1 MIRECCPFPTKW
13 FGILDQVPE
22 DHIKPILRAIGH
34 YWETGEVEEL
44 GGLLS
49 VVLKSFIADLDA
61 IKAYKEMQAERRRKT
76 KANQTEPNVTK
87 PNQSEPNVTKPNKAN
102 QTEPN
107 GHKIKENK
115 IKQNNP
121 SSLKDEGNKINP
133 NSSPSSL
140 GAKGEDL
147 EKQRAEAEERAN
159 RALWDYYP
167 DRVRLPKG
175 CRYDENIGPYEY
187 RDAEGKRRYR
197 EGGPIVP
204 EEVEGRLRYDD
215 ILVVYE
221 GKYYWTSRSDANS
234 WGGKEVE

>member
-1 MIRECCPFPTKW
+1 MFDW
-13 FGILDQVPE
+13 HD
-22 DHIKPILRAIGH
+22 AI
-34 YWETGEVEEL
+34 
-44 GGLLS
+44 
-49 VVLKSFIADLDA
+49 ANLDA
-61 IKAYKEMQAERRRKT
+61 ESYKAVICALFDYARNRQQPKLTGAAQMAFGLIVPQMDKMRAKYEKDVENGKKGGAPKGNQNAKKET
-76 KANQTEPNVTK
+76 T
-87 PNQSEPNVTKPNKAN
+87 
-102 QTEPN
+102 
-107 GHKIKENK
+107 
-115 IKQNNP
+115 QNNP
-121 SSLKDEGNKINP
+121 KTTKDKINQNNTISPTRGGDCININSP

-147 EKQRAEAEERAN
+147 EKARAEAEERAN